1 MSRLLTIVRR
11 SATHS
16 KRKAQP
22 FAALLALAC
31 AAAFAACGSDTGK
44 PGVPAVD
51 TDDTPAM
58 TTPQT
63 TTQADSPGDAPVRA
77 DGGEPEVEVVARGLD
92 VPWDIAFLPDGG
104 GALVTERSGS
114 VRLIDGD
121 GRLQDQPVAV
131 TDVRDEGEAGLM
143 GIALDPEF
151 GEGEPYAY
159 MMATV
164 AESNQLQ
171 RWEWD
176 DGRLERDA
184 VLIDD
189 IPGAPNHDG
198 GTLRFGPDG
207 DLYVPT
213 GDAGRKER
221 AQDRANLAG
230 KILRL
235 TPEEYRGD
243 DAVDDPTLHSIG
255 HRNPQ
260 GLSWQPGSGRLFAS
274 EHGPSGWD
282 GPGGDDEVN
291 VVREGGNYG
300 WPRVQGE
307 ASAAGLTGPVWLW
320 GDAVAPSG
328 ASFVSREGSSW
339 TGDLLVATL
348 RGSALRKLDV
358 DGGRITGEDK
368 VVEDFGR
375 IRAVVEAPDGTIWIT
390 TSNRD
395 EYGQERKGDDRVI
408 RVIPPS

>member
-1 MSRLLTIVRR
+1 MPRLL
-11 SATHS
+11 A
-16 KRKAQP
+16 P
-22 FAALLALAC
+22 LALAC
-31 AAAFAACGSDTGK
+31 AAVLAACGSDTGK
-44 PGVPAVD
+44 PGTPAGE
-51 TDDTPAM
+51 TDDTPAL

-63 TTQADSPGDAPVRA
+63 TAETTAGDAPIRA
-77 DGGEPEVEVVARGLD
+77 KGGDAQVEVVARGLD
-92 VPWDIAFLPDGG
+92 VPWDIAFLPDGQ
-104 GALVTERSGS
+104 GALVTERPGR

-121 GRLQDQPVAV
+121 GRLKERPVA
-131 TDVRDEGEAGLM
+131 TADVRDEGEAGLM

-151 GEGEPYAY
+151 ADGESYAY
-159 MMATV
+159 TMVTV
-164 AESNQLQ
+164 GDVNQLQ

-207 DLYVPT
+207 DLYIPT
-213 GDAGRKER
+213 GDAGKKER
-221 AQDRANLAG
+221 SQDRGTPAG

-235 TPEEYRGD
+235 TPAEYRGD
-243 DAVDDPTLHSIG
+243 DVVDEPTMYSIG

-260 GLSWQPGSGRLFAS
+260 GLDWQPGTGRLFAA

-307 ASAAGLTGPVWLW
+307 ATAAGLTGPVWLW
-320 GDAVAPSG
+320 EDAVAPSG
-328 ASFVSREGSSW
+328 AAFVSREGSPW

-348 RGSALRKLDV
+348 RGTALRRLDV
-358 DGGRITGEDK
+358 DGGRITGEEK

-375 IRAVVEAPDGTIWIT
+375 IRAVVEAPDGTFWVT

-395 EYGQERKGDDRVI
+395 DYGQERKGDDRVI

>member
-1 MSRLLTIVRR
+1 MPRLL
-11 SATHS
+11 A
-16 KRKAQP
+16 P
-22 FAALLALAC
+22 LALAC
-31 AAAFAACGSDTGK
+31 AAVLAACGSDTGK
-44 PGVPAVD
+44 PGTPAGE
-51 TDDTPAM
+51 TDDTPAL

-63 TTQADSPGDAPVRA
+63 TTETTTGDAPIRA
-77 DGGEPEVEVVARGLD
+77 KGGEAQVEVIARGLD
-92 VPWDIAFLPDGG
+92 VPWDIAFLPDGQ
-104 GALVTERSGS
+104 GALVTERPGR

-121 GRLQDQPVAV
+121 GRLKERPVATV
-131 TDVRDEGEAGLM
+131 DVRDEGEAGLM

-151 GEGEPYAY
+151 ADGEPYAY
-159 MMATV
+159 TMVTV
-164 AESNQLQ
+164 GDVNQLQ

-207 DLYVPT
+207 DLYIPT
-213 GDAGRKER
+213 GDAGKKER
-221 AQDRANLAG
+221 SQDRGTPAG

-235 TPEEYRGD
+235 TPAEYRGD
-243 DAVDDPTLHSIG
+243 DVVDEPAMYSIG

-260 GLSWQPGSGRLFAS
+260 GLDWQPGTGRLFAT

-307 ASAAGLTGPVWLW
+307 ATAPGLTGPVWLW
-320 GDAVAPSG
+320 EDAVAPSG
-328 ASFVSREGSSW
+328 AAFVSREGSPW

-348 RGSALRKLDV
+348 RGNALRRLDV
-358 DGGRITGEDK
+358 DGGRVSGEEK

-375 IRAVVEAPDGTIWIT
+375 IRAVVEAPDGTFWVT

-395 EYGQERKGDDRVI
+395 DYGQERKGDDRVI

>member
-1 MSRLLTIVRR
+1 MPRLL
-11 SATHS
+11 A
-16 KRKAQP
+16 P
-22 FAALLALAC
+22 LALAC
-31 AAAFAACGSDTGK
+31 AAVLAACGSDTGK
-44 PGVPAVD
+44 PGTPAGE
-51 TDDTPAM
+51 TDDTPAL

-63 TTQADSPGDAPVRA
+63 TAETTAGDAPIRA
-77 DGGEPEVEVVARGLD
+77 KGGDAQVEVVARGLD
-92 VPWDIAFLPDGG
+92 VPWDIAFLPDGQ
-104 GALVTERSGS
+104 GALVTERPGR

-121 GRLQDQPVAV
+121 GRLKERPVATV
-131 TDVRDEGEAGLM
+131 DVRDEGEAGLM

-151 GEGEPYAY
+151 ADGEPYAY
-159 MMATV
+159 TMVTV
-164 AESNQLQ
+164 GDVNQLQ

-207 DLYVPT
+207 DLYIPT
-213 GDAGRKER
+213 GDAGKKER
-221 AQDRANLAG
+221 SQDRGTPAG

-243 DAVDDPTLHSIG
+243 DVVADPTMYSIG

-260 GLSWQPGSGRLFAS
+260 GLDWQPGTGRLFAA

-307 ASAAGLTGPVWLW
+307 ATAAGLTGPVWLW
-320 GDAVAPSG
+320 EDAVAPSG
-328 ASFVSREGSSW
+328 AAFVSREGSPW

-348 RGSALRKLDV
+348 RGTALRRLDV
-358 DGGRITGEDK
+358 DGGRITGEEK

-375 IRAVVEAPDGTIWIT
+375 IRAVVEAPDGTFWVT

-395 EYGQERKGDDRVI
+395 DYGQERKGDDRVI

>member
-1 MSRLLTIVRR
+1 MSRLLSIV
-11 SATHS
+11 
-16 KRKAQP
+16 
-22 FAALLALAC
+22 ALAC
-31 AAAFAACGSDTGK
+31 AAALAACGSDTGK
-44 PGVPAVD
+44 PGTPAAD
-51 TDDTPAM
+51 TDDTPAV

-63 TTQADSPGDAPVRA
+63 TTPGDAPVRV
-77 DGGEPEVEVVARGLD
+77 DGDEPEIEVVARGLD
-92 VPWDIAFLPDGG
+92 VPWDIAFLPGGG
-104 GALVTERSGS
+104 GA
-114 VRLIDGD
+114 
-121 GRLQDQPVAV
+121 PV
-131 TDVRDEGEAGLM
+131 TDVRDDGEAGLM

-151 GEGEPYAY
+151 AEGEPFAY
-159 MMATV
+159 LMATV
-164 AESNQLQ
+164 GESNQLQ
-171 RWEWD
+171 RWAWD

-213 GDAGRKER
+213 GDAGKKER
-221 AQDRANLAG
+221 AQDRASLAG

-243 DAVDDPTLHSIG
+243 DPVVDPTMHSVG

-291 VVREGGNYG
+291 VVREDGNYG

-358 DGGRITGEDK
+358 
-368 VVEDFGR
+368 
-375 IRAVVEAPDGTIWIT
+375 
-390 TSNRD
+390 
-395 EYGQERKGDDRVI
+395 
-408 RVIPPS
+408 

>member
-1 MSRLLTIVRR
+1 M
-11 SATHS
+11 
-16 KRKAQP
+16 
-22 FAALLALAC
+22 
-31 AAAFAACGSDTGK
+31 
-44 PGVPAVD
+44 
-51 TDDTPAM
+51 
-58 TTPQT
+58 
-63 TTQADSPGDAPVRA
+63 
-77 DGGEPEVEVVARGLD
+77 
-92 VPWDIAFLPDGG
+92 
-104 GALVTERSGS
+104 
-114 VRLIDGD
+114 
-121 GRLQDQPVAV
+121 

-151 GEGEPYAY
+151 AEGEPYAY

-164 AESNQLQ
+164 GETNQLQ
-171 RWEWD
+171 RWEWE

-213 GDAGRKER
+213 GDAGKKER

-243 DAVDDPTLHSIG
+243 DPVDDPTMHSIG

-291 VVREGGNYG
+291 VVREGRNYG

-307 ASAAGLTGPVWLW
+307 ATAAGLTGPVWLW

-358 DGGRITGEDK
+358 DGGRITGEEK

-395 EYGQERKGDDRVI
+395 DYGQERKGDDRVI

>member
-1 MSRLLTIVRR
+1 MPRLL
-11 SATHS
+11 A
-16 KRKAQP
+16 P
-22 FAALLALAC
+22 LALAC
-31 AAAFAACGSDTGK
+31 AAALAACGSDTGK
-44 PGVPAVD
+44 PGTPAGE
-51 TDDTPAM
+51 TDDTPAV

-63 TTQADSPGDAPVRA
+63 TAATTPGDAPIRA
-77 DGGEPEVEVVARGLD
+77 KGSEPQVEVIARGLD
-92 VPWDIAFLPDGG
+92 VPWDIAFLPDNE
-104 GALVTERSGS
+104 GALVTERPGR

-121 GRLQDQPVAV
+121 GRLQDEPVAEA
-131 TDVRDEGEAGLM
+131 DVRDEGEAGLM

-151 GEGEPYAY
+151 AEGEPFAY

-164 AESNQLQ
+164 GETNQLQ
-171 RWEWD
+171 RWAWD
-176 DGRLERDA
+176 DRRLRRDA

-213 GDAGRKER
+213 GDAGKKER
-221 AQDRANLAG
+221 AQDRGTLAG

-235 TPEEYRGD
+235 TPQEYRGD
-243 DAVDDPTLHSIG
+243 DIVDDATMHTSG

-260 GLSWQPGSGRLFAS
+260 GLDWQPGTDRLFAS

-291 VVREGGNYG
+291 VVREGRDYG
-300 WPRVQGE
+300 WPRVQGD
-307 ASAAGLTGPVWLW
+307 ATAPGLTGPIWLW
-320 GDAVAPSG
+320 EDAVAPSG
-328 ASFVSREGSSW
+328 ASFVSREGSAW

-348 RGSALRKLDV
+348 RGTALRKLDV
-358 DGGRITGEDK
+358 KGARITGEEK
-368 VVEDFGR
+368 VLEDFGR
-375 IRAVVEAPDGTIWIT
+375 IRAVVEAPDGTFWVT

-395 EYGQERKGDDRVI
+395 DYGQERKGDDRVI

>member
-1 MSRLLTIVRR
+1 
-11 SATHS
+11 
-16 KRKAQP
+16 
-22 FAALLALAC
+22 
-31 AAAFAACGSDTGK
+31 
-44 PGVPAVD
+44 
-51 TDDTPAM
+51 
-58 TTPQT
+58 
-63 TTQADSPGDAPVRA
+63 
-77 DGGEPEVEVVARGLD
+77 
-92 VPWDIAFLPDGG
+92 
-104 GALVTERSGS
+104 
-114 VRLIDGD
+114 
-121 GRLQDQPVAV
+121 V

-164 AESNQLQ
+164 GESNQLQ

-207 DLYVPT
+207 NLYVPT

-235 TPEEYRGD
+235 TPEEYRGGD
-243 DAVDDPTLHSIG
+243 PVDDPTLHSIG

-291 VVREGGNYG
+291 VVREGGNHG

-375 IRAVVEAPDGTIWIT
+375 IRAVAEAPDGTIWIT

>member
-1 MSRLLTIVRR
+1 MRRLL
-11 SATHS
+11 
-16 KRKAQP
+16 
-22 FAALLALAC
+22 ALLAFAC
-31 AAAFAACGSDTGK
+31 AAVFAACGSDTGK
-44 PGVPAVD
+44 PGTPAAD
-51 TDDTPAM
+51 TDDTPAL
-58 TTPQT
+58 TTPQMT
-63 TTQADSPGDAPVRA
+63 TETAPGDAPVRT
-77 DGGEPEVEVVARGLD
+77 DDDEPDVEVVARGLD
-92 VPWDIAFLPDGG
+92 VPWDLAFLPGGG
-104 GALVTERSGS
+104 GALVTERPGR

-121 GRLQDQPVAV
+121 GRLQAEPVAEV
-131 TDVRDEGEAGLM
+131 DVQAKGEAGLM

-151 GEGEPYAY
+151 AEDEPYAY

-164 AESNQLQ
+164 GGTNQLQ

-221 AQDRANLAG
+221 SQDRATLAG

-235 TPEEYRGD
+235 TPAQYRGD
-243 DAVDDPTLHSIG
+243 GPVDDPTMFTIG

-260 GLSWQPGSGRLFAS
+260 GLSWQPGTGRLFAT

-291 VVREGGNYG
+291 LVREGRNYG
-300 WPRVQGE
+300 WPRVQGDGT
-307 ASAAGLTGPVWLW
+307 APGLTGPVWLW
-320 GDAVAPSG
+320 EDAVAPSG
-328 ASFVSREGSSW
+328 ASFVTREDSAW
-339 TGDLLVATL
+339 TGDLIVATL
-348 RGSALRKLDV
+348 RGSALRRLDV
-358 DGGRITGEDK
+358 DGARITGEQK
-368 VVEDFGR
+368 LVEEYGR
-375 IRAVVEAPDGTIWIT
+375 LRAVVEAPDGTIWVT

-395 EYGQERKGDDRVI
+395 DYGQERKGDDRVL

>member
-1 MSRLLTIVRR
+1 MT
-11 SATHS
+11 
-16 KRKAQP
+16 
-22 FAALLALAC
+22 

-44 PGVPAVD
+44 PGAPARD
-51 TDDTPAM
+51 TEDTPPVT
-58 TTPQT
+58 TTPPET
-63 TTQADSPGDAPVRA
+63 TAADAPVRA
-77 DGGEPEVEVVARGLD
+77 DGGEPQVEVLARGLQ
-92 VPWDIAFLPDGG
+92 VPWDIAFLPDGE
-104 GALVTERSGS
+104 GALVTERPGR

-121 GRLQDQPVAV
+121 GRLQPQPVAEAE
-131 TDVRDEGEAGLM
+131 VRDEGEAGLM

-151 GEGEPYAY
+151 DDGEPYAY

-164 AESNQLQ
+164 GDANQLQ
-171 RWEWD
+171 RWEWE
-176 DGRLERDA
+176 DGRLERDE
-184 VLIDD
+184 VLLDS

-207 DLYVPT
+207 NLYVPT
-213 GDAGRKER
+213 GDAGKKER
-221 AQDRANLAG
+221 AQDRGSLAG

-235 TPEEYRGD
+235 TPEQYRGD
-243 DAVDDPTLHSIG
+243 DVVSDPEMYTIG

-260 GLSWQPGSGRLFAS
+260 GLSWQPGTGRLFAT

-291 VVREGGNYG
+291 IIRAGSNYG
-300 WPRVQGE
+300 WDRVQGE
-307 ASAAGLTGPVWLW
+307 DSEPGLTGPVWLW
-320 GDAVAPSG
+320 SDAVAPSG

-348 RGSALRKLDV
+348 RGTALRKLDV
-358 DGGRITGEDK
+358 EGARITGEEK

-375 IRAVVEAPDGTIWIT
+375 IRAVVEAPDGSIWIT

-395 EYGQERKGDDRVI
+395 DYGQERKGDDRVV

>member
-1 MSRLLTIVRR
+1 MSRLL
-11 SATHS
+11 
-16 KRKAQP
+16 
-22 FAALLALAC
+22 ALLALAC
-31 AAAFAACGSDTGK
+31 AAAFAFAFAACGSDTGK
-44 PGVPAVD
+44 PGTPAAD
-51 TDDTPAM
+51 TDDTPAV

-63 TTQADSPGDAPVRA
+63 TTTEGDAPGDAPVRA
-77 DGGEPEVEVVARGLD
+77 DGDEPEVEVIARGLD
-92 VPWDIAFLPDGG
+92 VPWDIAFLPDGQ

-121 GRLQDQPVAV
+121 GRLQEQPVAA

-164 AESNQLQ
+164 GDTNQLQ
-171 RWEWD
+171 RWEWE

-213 GDAGRKER
+213 GDAGKKER
-221 AQDRANLAG
+221 SQDRANLAG
-230 KILRL
+230 KILKL

-243 DAVDDPTLHSIG
+243 DPVDDPTMHSIG

-260 GLSWQPGSGRLFAS
+260 GLSWQPDSGRLFAS

-291 VVREGGNYG
+291 VVREGRNYG

-358 DGGRITGEDK
+358 EGGRITGEEK

-395 EYGQERKGDDRVI
+395 DYGQERKGDDRVI